1 MAKKKA
7 EKPQDNRNTE
17 LFEALALIEKER
29 GIPVDFMLSQIQK
42 AIITACKSTYGG
54 NEDVLI
60 KMEPDTGIFEVY
72 LNKEVV
78 DEVFDHNREIQL
90 DDARKISPA
99 AR

>member
-54 NEDVLI
+54 NEDAENLKQSFTCHSRCLI
-60 KMEPDTGIFEVY
+60 
-72 LNKEVV
+72 L
-78 DEVFDHNREIQL
+78 
-90 DDARKISPA
+90 
-99 AR
+99 